1 MTARGGPRAH
11 RVRRP
16 PPAHRAASQCR
27 IPRVDRLLE
36 STYRA
41 EERHFWFRGF
51 RQFVRPLLREA
62 VAGVRN
68 PRLLDAG
75 CGTGRNLAM
84 LEEFGTTAGVDLNA
98 LGLSFAAR
106 HGRRA
111 IARATVTALPF
122 PDELFDVV
130 TSFDVLYMLDDEQ
143 EPKALREVH
152 RVLKPGGAAVINVA
166 AMQVV
171 RGGHSSVLGAE
182 CRRYTLDTM
191 RRSLDRARLRPIRV
205 TYTNASLFP
214 MLAGVRVMQRATGW
228 PEPGIELTVPA
239 APVNAV
245 LSGLLSLE
253 ARAVRHINMPFGSS
267 VLCLARKSA

>member
-1 MTARGGPRAH
+1 M
-11 RVRRP
+11 
-16 PPAHRAASQCR
+16 
-27 IPRVDRLLE
+27 DRLLE

-51 RQFVRPLLREA
+51 RQFVRPLVAEA
-62 VAGVRN
+62 VAGIAQA
-68 PRLLDAG
+68 RLLDAG
-75 CGTGRNLAM
+75 CGTGHNLAM
-84 LEEFGTTAGVDLNA
+84 LDEFGTSAGIDLNA

-122 PDELFDVV
+122 PDAAFDVV

-143 EPKALREVH
+143 EAKALAEIH
-152 RVLKPGGAAVINVA
+152 RVLKPGGATVINVA

-182 CRRYTLDTM
+182 CRRYTVHTL
-191 RRSLDRARLRPIRV
+191 RRSLARAGLRPVRV

-214 MLAGVRVMQRATGW
+214 MLAGVRIMQRLTGW
-228 PEPGIELTVPA
+228 PEPGVELSVPA
-239 APVNAV
+239 APVNATLTALV
-245 LSGLLSLE
+245 SLE
-253 ARAVRHINMPFGSS
+253 AWAVRHVNMPFGSS
-267 VLCLARKSA
+267 VMCLARK